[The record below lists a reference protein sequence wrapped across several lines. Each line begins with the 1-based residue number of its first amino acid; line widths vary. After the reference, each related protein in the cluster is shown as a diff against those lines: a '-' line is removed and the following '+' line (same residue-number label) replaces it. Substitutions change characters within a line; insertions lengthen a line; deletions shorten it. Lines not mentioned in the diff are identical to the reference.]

1 MTDKELLELAAK
13 AAKYDYQIQKEVDP
27 YSRRHEDNFYLR
39 NHSIART
46 RDYEIY
52 WNPLEN
58 DTDAFRLAVKLEM
71 DIEITIDQ
79 LNHKWVWVYL
89 GRHALTESCGN
100 DPYAATRRAIVRAAA
115 QIGRGTE

>member
-1 MTDKELLELAAK
+1 MNDKELLELAAK

-58 DTDAFRLAVKLEM
+58 DADAFRLAVKLGKAISVRTNCTVILGVVD
-71 DIEITIDQ
+71 DIGFIKEVHND
-79 LNHKWVWVYL
+79 
-89 GRHALTESCGN
+89 
-100 DPYAATRRAIVRAAA
+100 DPYAATRRAILLAAA
-115 QIGRGTE
+115 EIGRGME